1 MMIEDIVVEETINR
15 QIELEELGI
24 NSIKNMEVGSKDLE
38 RSKLRVI
45 KEHERKIELL
55 KELRKE
61 LLG

>member
-55 KELRKE
+55 KELREE